1 MSSTNVKMPVL
12 GGGQLQGC
20 RVEPKERS
28 WTKEQVPVLSAL
40 KNCKI
45 KQLNMYLLI
54 NDSKH
59 NHRDTMITGE
69 LQAKLTEKR
78 ILKDVAKPGA
88 RYLEEDNLP
97 RFLKKSEVWL

>member
-1 MSSTNVKMPVL
+1 M
-12 GGGQLQGC
+12 
-20 RVEPKERS
+20 
-28 WTKEQVPVLSAL
+28 LSAL

-54 NDSKH
+54 NDSKY

-69 LQAKLTEKR
+69 LQAKSTEKR